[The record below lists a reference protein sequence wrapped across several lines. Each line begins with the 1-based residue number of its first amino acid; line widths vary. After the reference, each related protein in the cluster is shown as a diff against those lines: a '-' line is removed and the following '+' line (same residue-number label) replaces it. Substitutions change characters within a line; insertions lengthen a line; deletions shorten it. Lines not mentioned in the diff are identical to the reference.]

1 MDKTAYATPNVKVW
15 IYNAHTFMCN
25 GRIFLLDFRPALY

>member
-15 IYNAHTFMCN
+15 IYNAHTSMYN
-25 GRIFLLDFRPALY
+25 GRIFLLNFRPALH